1 MKLRNIFF
9 TLLLIHT
16 LVSCSTDSESITET
30 QQTNS
35 IVVKKIIKTYGT
47 NEVDILT
54 YKYDGNKIVSE
65 TWDGGLITYY
75 TYTGDVITKIETKG
89 ADNITKSSFDYIYLN
104 GKVVKEIE
112 KNNWETDS
120 RTFTYN
126 ANGTVSYARTRTS
139 GESTTGLL
147 TFENGN
153 LVKNEEFYGGQYP
166 STSTYIF
173 GYDTKNNPFKNVL
186 GFNLLFDTNEDM
198 YSKNNMTQ
206 DGSGGGN
213 TKDYYTFKYDAN
225 GYPTERTGDNPYFP
239 ETYQYFY

>member
-9 TLLLIHT
+9 TLLLINS
-16 LVSCSTDSESITET
+16 LVSCSTDTGSKKET
-30 QQTNS
+30 QPTTS
-35 IVVKKIIKTYGT
+35 VLVKKIIKTYRP

-65 TWDGGLITYY
+65 TWDGGLTTYY

-89 ADNITKSSFDYIYLN
+89 ADNITKWSLDYIYLN
-104 GKVVKEIE
+104 GKVAKEIE
-112 KNNWETDS
+112 KSNWETDS
-120 RTFTYN
+120 RTYTYN
-126 ANGTVSYARTRTS
+126 ANGTVSYARTRTG

-153 LVKNEEFYGGQYP
+153 LVKNEEFYSGQFP
-166 STSTYIF
+166 FTNTAIF

-186 GFNLLFDTNEDM
+186 GFNLLLYSNPEDM
-198 YSKNNMTQ
+198 FSKNNMTQ
-206 DGSGGGN
+206 IEVPGN
-213 TKDYYTFKYDAN
+213 PMDYYTFKYDAN

>member
-9 TLLLIHT
+9 TLILIHS
-16 LVSCSTDSESITET
+16 LVSCSTDSESKTET

-35 IVVKKIIKTYGT
+35 ILVKKIIKTYGT

-153 LVKNEEFYGGQYP
+153 LVKNEEFYGGQFP

-186 GFNLLFDTNEDM
+186 GFNLLFDTNEDT
-198 YSKNNMTQ
+198 YSQNNMTQ
-206 DGSGGGN
+206 DGRGGDGS
-213 TKDYYTFKYDAN
+213 TDHYTFKYDAN
-225 GYPTERTGDNPYFP
+225 GYPTERKLDNPYLP

>member
-1 MKLRNIFF
+1 MKSKNIIAAF
-9 TLLLIHT
+9 LLIST
-16 LVSCSTDSESITET
+16 LISCSSDSSSKTET
-30 QQTNS
+30 KPTTS
-35 IVVKKIIKTYGT
+35 ILVKQIVKTYSS
-47 NEVDILT
+47 NEADILT

-65 TWDGGLITYY
+65 TFDGGSITYY

-153 LVKNEEFYGGQYP
+153 LVKNEEFYSGQFP
-166 STSTYIF
+166 FTNTAIF

-186 GFNLLFDTNEDM
+186 GFNLLLYSNPEDM
-198 YSKNNMTQ
+198 FSKNNMTQ
-206 DGSGGGN
+206 IEVPGN
-213 TKDYYTFKYDAN
+213 SMDYYTFKYDAN

>member
-1 MKLRNIFF
+1 MKSKNIIAAF
-9 TLLLIHT
+9 LLIST
-16 LVSCSTDSESITET
+16 LASCSTDSESKTET

-35 IVVKKIIKTYGT
+35 ILVKKIIKTYRP

-120 RTFTYN
+120 RTYTYN
-126 ANGTVSYARTRTS
+126 ANGTVSYARTRTG